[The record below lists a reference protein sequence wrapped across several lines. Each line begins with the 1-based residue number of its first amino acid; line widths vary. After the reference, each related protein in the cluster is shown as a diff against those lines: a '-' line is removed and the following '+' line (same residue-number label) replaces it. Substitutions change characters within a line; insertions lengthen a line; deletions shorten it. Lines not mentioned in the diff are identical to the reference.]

1 MIRTKPWLA
10 GILAL
15 AVTAGLA
22 VPAVVHAGADDV
34 SEDLSARVD
43 GILADVISSYEW
55 LHQHPELPNE
65 EAQTA
70 AYMAERLRELGL
82 EVHEGIGGHG
92 LVGILRGE
100 GGERGPVVLYR
111 ADMDA
116 LPVTE
121 ATGVPYASRH
131 EGVMHACGHDVHM
144 ATALGTLR
152 LLAEARDQWS
162 GTVLFVGQPAEEIGQ
177 GARQMLADDAFMRIV
192 AEVGTPIAALAL
204 HTDAGIPAGKV
215 AVSPGYVNANVDS
228 VDIHVR
234 GAGGHGARP
243 HEAIDPVVIGAD
255 IIMSLQTIVSRRL
268 PAGEPAVVTVGRFS
282 AGTSHNIIPPDAE
295 LLLTVRSYSDETR
308 ARLLREIERVAVGV
322 AQAYGAPEPEVTL
335 RDGYTP
341 AGYNDPEW
349 TRRLSRV
356 FARTLGEDKLGYQPA
371 SLGGEDFGM
380 FPRTLEVPGVQ
391 YRLGAVDPE
400 RFAQSGGEGLPGL
413 HSPKFA
419 PAAEP
424 TLRTGVLAMTAALF
438 EALGEREPWW
448 LSRALPAYF

>member
-1 MIRTKPWLA
+1 MKHTGPRCAFALA
-10 GILAL
+10 CAVALGLASPLAL
-15 AVTAGLA
+15 AE
-22 VPAVVHAGADDV
+22 ADDEV
-34 SEDLSARVD
+34 RSLVERVD
-43 GILADVISSYEW
+43 GILNDVISSYQW
-55 LHQHPELPNE
+55 LHQHPELPNQ
-65 EAQTA
+65 EAETA

-92 LVGILRGE
+92 LVGILRGT

-121 ATGVPYASRH
+121 ATGLPYASRH

-152 LLAEARDQWS
+152 ILAEARDRWS

-177 GARQMLADDAFMRIV
+177 GARQMLADGAFMRII
-192 AEVGTPIAALAL
+192 ADLGTPIAALAL
-204 HTDAGIPAGKV
+204 HTDAGIPAGMV
-215 AVSPGYVNANVDS
+215 AASPGYVNANVDS

-255 IIMSLQTIVSRRL
+255 IITSLQTIVSRRI
-268 PAGEPAVVTVGRFS
+268 PAGEPAVITVGRFS

-308 ARLLREIERVAVGV
+308 QRLLREIERVAVGV
-322 AQAYGAPEPEVTL
+322 AQAYGAPAPTVTL
-335 RDGYTP
+335 GEGHTP
-341 AGYNDPEW
+341 AGYNDPAW
-349 TRRLSRV
+349 TRRLNRV
-356 FARTLGEDKLGYQPA
+356 FARTLGEDKLGHQAA

-380 FPRTLEVPGVQ
+380 FPRTLEIPGVQ

-400 RFAQSGGEGLPGL
+400 RYAASGGEGLPGL
-413 HSPKFA
+413 HSPEFA

-424 TLRTGVLAMTAALF
+424 TLRTGVLAMSAAIF
-438 EALGEREPWW
+438 EALGERQPWW
-448 LSRALPAYF
+448 LSRALPAHF